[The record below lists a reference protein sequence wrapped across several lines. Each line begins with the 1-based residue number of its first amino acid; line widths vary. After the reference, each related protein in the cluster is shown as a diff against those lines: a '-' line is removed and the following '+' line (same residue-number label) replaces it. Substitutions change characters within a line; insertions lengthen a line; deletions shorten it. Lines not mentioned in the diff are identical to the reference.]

1 MWWWDV
7 AGIMHESYKANPFW
21 IPPMYNDI
29 YFHKVK
35 NIVNVEHEPLCV
47 SMATLQQGEVT
58 QQGRSRSKRQIQ
70 KWHKFSMLWKGLLFK
85 CLSYIS

>member
-1 MWWWDV
+1 
-7 AGIMHESYKANPFW
+7 
-21 IPPMYNDI
+21 MYNDI

-70 KWHKFSMLWKGLLFK
+70 K
-85 CLSYIS
+85 